1 MPNTIVSKAST
12 VWNGEL
18 FSGSG
23 TTSLD
28 TSGAGS
34 FNVGWQARGE
44 EAGATTTPEELIASA
59 HATCYSMQFSNML
72 TENGTPP
79 TRLNTGAEVS
89 FVAGEGITGI
99 SLTVEG
105 EVAGITAE
113 KFAELAE
120 EAKRTCPVSQALAGV
135 KSITLSASL
144 A

>member
-12 VWNGEL
+12 IWNGEL

-28 TSGAGS
+28 TSGAGT
-34 FNVGWQARGE
+34 FDVGWKARGE

-59 HATCYSMQFSNML
+59 HATCYSMQFANML

-89 FVAGEGITGI
+89 FVAGAGITGI
-99 SLTVEG
+99 HLTVVG
-105 EVAGITAE
+105 EVAGISGE
-113 KFAELAE
+113 DFERLAD
-120 EAKRTCPVSQALAGV
+120 EAKRTCPVSQALSAV
-135 KSITLSASL
+135 DITLTSSL